1 MNLSIKL
8 LFLIVMLIST
18 LFYTYN
24 NDKSMFLFIL
34 LLVSIF
40 LYAEEYLEIKLNN
53 MIVSPVEKL
62 ENIYNGVLNRL
73 KNI

>member
-1 MNLSIKL
+1 MKLSIKL

-40 LYAEEYLEIKLNN
+40 LYAEEYLEIKINN

>member
-1 MNLSIKL
+1 
-8 LFLIVMLIST
+8 MLIST